1 VTTTNDSQTAGILE
15 AIRTR
20 LEAAHVV
27 LVVSHVDPDGD
38 AVGTQLAFGAYLRSL
53 GKEVL
58 LARDSEIPDK
68 YRFLPGIDAI
78 IPVSEIDADASID
91 TMLVLECPSQERL
104 GSANAFL
111 ERAATVINI
120 DHHPDNVLPAA
131 VSWVDTTASSVGE
144 MTFEYLRSVEYQI
157 DPDIA
162 THLYTA
168 ILTDTGRFRFE
179 STTARTLA
187 VTGELVRAGA
197 NPRSISDQVYY
208 NQDPALMRLTGLVVS
223 NIEYHADGQIC
234 LLLLTREILKECGVK
249 PADTEG
255 LVDYSLYAR
264 GVKIGALM
272 RDIDDQ
278 TTKISLRSRN
288 GCDVSKVA
296 SSLGGGG
303 HPNAAGCRIKLPLDA
318 AKPELVK
325 MLQEA
330 CGPKD

>member
-1 VTTTNDSQTAGILE
+1 
-15 AIRTR
+15 
-20 LEAAHVV
+20 
-27 LVVSHVDPDGD
+27 
-38 AVGTQLAFGAYLRSL
+38 
-53 GKEVL
+53 
-58 LARDSEIPDK
+58 
-68 YRFLPGIDAI
+68 
-78 IPVSEIDADASID
+78 
-91 TMLVLECPSQERL
+91 
-104 GSANAFL
+104 
-111 ERAATVINI
+111 
-120 DHHPDNVLPAA
+120 
-131 VSWVDTTASSVGE
+131 
-144 MTFEYLRSVEYQI
+144 
-157 DPDIA
+157 
-162 THLYTA
+162 
-168 ILTDTGRFRFE
+168 
-179 STTARTLA
+179 
-187 VTGELVRAGA
+187 
-197 NPRSISDQVYY
+197 
-208 NQDPALMRLTGLVVS
+208 
-223 NIEYHADGQIC
+223 
-234 LLLLTREILKECGVK
+234 VK